1 MSGRIAG
8 GTREGLGAILG
19 EGPARRLILPAL
31 ASVPGLAH
39 AFTVK
44 GSDVSAVLCAS
55 AGAAPPLRT
64 LRQVHGAAVRIV
76 GGEDAATVVAPA
88 EDAPEGDAL
97 LTWRPGLAL
106 GVYVAD
112 CAPIL
117 ICDPK
122 TRGLAAV
129 HAGWRGTVAGVLREA
144 IGALG
149 DAFGA
154 RAGDLRLGIGPCIGP
169 CCFEVGDEVVEALL
183 DADPGAAAC
192 VLGGARRRIDLVE
205 ANRRQAM
212 ACGVDPDLIEA
223 AGLCTMCRGDLL
235 ESYRRGRGRAGRM
248 AALIAW
254 KS

>member
-1 MSGRIAG
+1 MAG
-8 GTREGLGAILG
+8 GTPEGLGAILG
-19 EGPARRLILPAL
+19 EGPARRLILPSLEAI
-31 ASVPGLAH
+31 PGLLH
-39 AFTVK
+39 AFTVR
-44 GSDVSAVLCAS
+44 GSDTAAVLSAS
-55 AGAAPPLRT
+55 AGAALPLST
-64 LRQVHGAAVRIV
+64 LRQVHGAGVQTI
-76 GGEDAATVVAPA
+76 GEDGRAPAGAPPAATGETPQ
-88 EDAPEGDAL
+88 GDAL
-97 LTWRPGLAL
+97 LTRRPGLAL

-117 ICDPK
+117 ICDPQ
-122 TRGLAAV
+122 TRGIAAV
-129 HAGWRGTVAGVLREA
+129 HAGWRGTVAGVLPEA
-144 IGALG
+144 IGALC

-183 DADPGAAAC
+183 DADPGAATC
-192 VLGGARRRIDLVE
+192 VVDGARRRIDLVE
-205 ANRRQAM
+205 ANRRQAV

-254 KS
+254 KP